1 MFTRMIGARIPS
13 AREGRNQLIFLV
25 SALMQTVG
33 SGLCAQGYVQAYL
46 LQSGL
51 SSASIGLYG
60 SLSQIASVAAYLLF
74 AFHQPKG
81 GYLGG
86 YITGRVLYAFYPLL
100 LLSAGIFAGN
110 VPLMLGAMCL
120 AASISGFTNARAFA
134 CLNCMV
140 TMLFPRKDYGLL
152 QGRSGIIAGILTTV
166 LSMIAGALLSRIEAR
181 LGYICFFTAGTVL
194 FLLSALLAPMY
205 RLSSPLEEKGTSE
218 KKEKA
223 KIQWNRQLFYQ
234 MFPHFLRGIGEA
246 GCYYFIYV
254 SLQRITLSPLENS
267 LLVSVAVSGNVLGC
281 LIFTRA
287 IRMDVKT
294 GKVVQYGILLSSAM
308 LLVTTLNSN
317 HLIFFAVY
325 FLQQVAATIVGQLVP
340 VGVVR
345 STRTEDLPI
354 ITPFRMVLINAA
366 NSTCTFLYGQLF
378 PFLPAVCM
386 MGFSAAAY
394 CIAGIFFRRQFTD
407 WAG

>member
-1 MFTRMIGARIPS
+1 
-13 AREGRNQLIFLV
+13 
-25 SALMQTVG
+25 
-33 SGLCAQGYVQAYL
+33 
-46 LQSGL
+46 
-51 SSASIGLYG
+51 
-60 SLSQIASVAAYLLF
+60 
-74 AFHQPKG
+74 
-81 GYLGG
+81 
-86 YITGRVLYAFYPLL
+86 
-100 LLSAGIFAGN
+100 
-110 VPLMLGAMCL
+110 
-120 AASISGFTNARAFA
+120 
-134 CLNCMV
+134 
-140 TMLFPRKDYGLL
+140 
-152 QGRSGIIAGILTTV
+152 
-166 LSMIAGALLSRIEAR
+166 
-181 LGYICFFTAGTVL
+181 
-194 FLLSALLAPMY
+194 
-205 RLSSPLEEKGTSE
+205 
-218 KKEKA
+218 
-223 KIQWNRQLFYQ
+223 
-234 MFPHFLRGIGEA
+234 MFPLSRGIGEA

-378 PFLPAVCM
+378 PILPAVCM
-386 MGFSAAAY
+386 MGFSAAALLH
-394 CIAGIFFRRQFTD
+394 CGNLFPPPVHRLGGIRYLSLQKTEPWKRVTLSIYAENQRVYQK
-407 WAG
+407 